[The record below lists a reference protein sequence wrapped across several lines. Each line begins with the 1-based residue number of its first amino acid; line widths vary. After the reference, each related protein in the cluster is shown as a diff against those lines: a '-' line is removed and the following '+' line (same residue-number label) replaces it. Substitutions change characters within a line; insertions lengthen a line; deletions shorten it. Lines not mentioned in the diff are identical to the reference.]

1 MNPSLQPI
9 PSKGPR
15 FTRDPPG
22 SSLQWRCHV
31 KFHIAV
37 ELCNDAVGSI
47 TARLSQG
54 YQWENWEDL
63 SIFMNKPVTIL
74 GIINQR

>member
-15 FTRDPPG
+15 FTREPPG
-22 SSLQWRCHV
+22 SSLEWRCHV

-54 YQWENWEDL
+54 YQWKNWDRQF
-63 SIFMNKPVTIL
+63 S
-74 GIINQR
+74 